1 MPGNHRADAGTAE
14 VQSPPPTD
22 SAAEN
27 IPPVVKR
34 VRVKRRCKRP
44 PRIRQ
49 RVRQCKPH
57 LEQNQAAAGFRTVTA
72 GRLLEAQ
79 GNLRSRQMVMSA
91 YRRYQNPAYRPIRF
105 FIRSNVEFR
114 RFPNVILLN
123 SMNGSSK
130 EAHIFKRKSN
140 LLRNALIAFSACAA
154 AAALVFSFSR
164 FVFPRL
170 RSGSVYALSKSWKSY
185 DYESVYEISKGI
197 LSRTP
202 FNNAALTYHGYAAFY
217 LGVSSLDKMNEQ
229 NYLDE
234 AINSL
239 RLALLDAQSSLT
251 SQLFYML
258 GKAYFYK
265 NTVSSYY
272 YADLAVKYLELAK
285 ARGYKADDIAEYLG
299 LSYAALGMTMESIS
313 SFTEALLVRE
323 SDMLLFSIAEQYYK
337 AGQNA
342 AAEQYLFRVIK
353 ECDDENLI
361 LQSRMLL
368 GSIYIAENKYEEAT
382 EEFLSVLEKDEN
394 SADAHYQLG
403 ILYEKQGDMVKARA
417 EWRNALRIQVNH
429 RGALEKMAD

>member
-1 MPGNHRADAGTAE
+1 M
-14 VQSPPPTD
+14 
-22 SAAEN
+22 
-27 IPPVVKR
+27 
-34 VRVKRRCKRP
+34 
-44 PRIRQ
+44 
-49 RVRQCKPH
+49 RQCKPH

-91 YRRYQNPAYRPIRF
+91 HSRYQNPAYRPIRF
-105 FIRSNVEFR
+105 FRSNVEFR

-140 LLRNALIAFSACAA
+140 LVRNALITFSVCLAV
-154 AAALVFSFSR
+154 AALVFSFYR

-170 RSGSVYALSKSWKSY
+170 ISGSVYALSKSWKSY
-185 DYESVYEISKGI
+185 DYESVYETSKGI
-197 LSRTP
+197 LRSSP

-239 RLALLDAQSSLT
+239 RLALLDAQNSLK
-251 SQLFYML
+251 SQLAYML

-299 LSYAALGMTMESIS
+299 LSYAALGMTMDSIA

-323 SDMLLFSIAEQYYK
+323 SDTLLFSIAEQYHK

-353 ECDDENLI
+353 ECDDENLV

-368 GSIYIAENKYEEAT
+368 GSIYIAENKYREAT
-382 EEFLSVLEKDEN
+382 EEFLSVLEKNEN
-394 SADAHYQLG
+394 SADAHYKLG
-403 ILYEKQGDMVKARA
+403 ILYEKQGDMVKARS

-429 RGALEKMAD
+429 RGALEKLAD

>member
-1 MPGNHRADAGTAE
+1 MNSSRADT
-14 VQSPPPTD
+14 
-22 SAAEN
+22 
-27 IPPVVKR
+27 R
-34 VRVKRRCKRP
+34 
-44 PRIRQ
+44 
-49 RVRQCKPH
+49 
-57 LEQNQAAAGFRTVTA
+57 
-72 GRLLEAQ
+72 
-79 GNLRSRQMVMSA
+79 
-91 YRRYQNPAYRPIRF
+91 
-105 FIRSNVEFR
+105 
-114 RFPNVILLN
+114 
-123 SMNGSSK
+123 
-130 EAHIFKRKSN
+130 IFKPKSN
-140 LLRNALIAFSACAA
+140 LVRNALVVLGL
-154 AAALVFSFSR
+154 AAALGALAFSFYR
-164 FVFPRL
+164 FVFPHL
-170 RSGSVYALSKSWKSY
+170 RSGAVYALSKSWKSY
-185 DYESVYEISKGI
+185 DYENVYEISKGI
-197 LSRTP
+197 LSKAP

-239 RLALLDAQSSLT
+239 RLALLDAQSSLK

-285 ARGYKADDIAEYLG
+285 ARGYKADDIPEYLG

-342 AAEQYLFRVIK
+342 AAEQYLFRIIK

-368 GSIYIAENKYEEAT
+368 GTIYSAENKYEDAAK
-382 EEFLSVLEKDEN
+382 EFLSVLEKNEN

-403 ILYEKQGDMVKARA
+403 ILYEKQGDTVKARS
-417 EWRNALRIQVNH
+417 EWRTALRIQVNH
-429 RGALEKMAD
+429 RGALEKLAD

>member
-1 MPGNHRADAGTAE
+1 M
-14 VQSPPPTD
+14 
-22 SAAEN
+22 
-27 IPPVVKR
+27 
-34 VRVKRRCKRP
+34 
-44 PRIRQ
+44 
-49 RVRQCKPH
+49 
-57 LEQNQAAAGFRTVTA
+57 
-72 GRLLEAQ
+72 
-79 GNLRSRQMVMSA
+79 
-91 YRRYQNPAYRPIRF
+91 
-105 FIRSNVEFR
+105 
-114 RFPNVILLN
+114 ILLN
-123 SMNGSSK
+123 GMNGSRK

-140 LLRNALIAFSACAA
+140 LLRNALIAFSACLAA
-154 AAALVFSFSR
+154 AVLAFSFYR
-164 FVFPRL
+164 FVLPRL
-170 RSGSVYALSKSWKSY
+170 ASRPVHALSKSWKSY

-197 LSRTP
+197 LNSSP

-239 RLALLDAQSSLT
+239 RLALLDAQSSLKA
-251 SQLFYML
+251 QLSYML

-285 ARGYKADDIAEYLG
+285 SRGYKADDIAEYLG
-299 LSYAALGMTMESIS
+299 MSYAALGMTMDSIS

-323 SDMLLFSIAEQYYK
+323 SDTLLFSIAEQYYK

-382 EEFLSVLEKDEN
+382 EEFLSVLEKNEN

-429 RGALEKMAD
+429 RGALEKLAD

>member
-1 MPGNHRADAGTAE
+1 MNSSRADT
-14 VQSPPPTD
+14 
-22 SAAEN
+22 
-27 IPPVVKR
+27 R
-34 VRVKRRCKRP
+34 
-44 PRIRQ
+44 
-49 RVRQCKPH
+49 
-57 LEQNQAAAGFRTVTA
+57 
-72 GRLLEAQ
+72 
-79 GNLRSRQMVMSA
+79 
-91 YRRYQNPAYRPIRF
+91 
-105 FIRSNVEFR
+105 
-114 RFPNVILLN
+114 
-123 SMNGSSK
+123 
-130 EAHIFKRKSN
+130 IFKPKSN
-140 LLRNALIAFSACAA
+140 LVRNALVVLSLGALAFS
-154 AAALVFSFSR
+154 FYR
-164 FVFPRL
+164 FVFPHL

-197 LSRTP
+197 LSAAP
-202 FNNAALTYHGYAAFY
+202 FNNTALTYHGYAAFY

-239 RLALLDAQSSLT
+239 RLALLDAQSSLK

-285 ARGYKADDIAEYLG
+285 ARGYKADDIPEYLG

-342 AAEQYLFRVIK
+342 AAEQYLFRIIK

-368 GSIYIAENKYEEAT
+368 GTIYSAENKYEDAAK
-382 EEFLSVLEKDEN
+382 EFLSVLEKNEN

-403 ILYEKQGDMVKARA
+403 ILYEKQGDTVKARS
-417 EWRNALRIQVNH
+417 EWRTALRIQVNH
-429 RGALEKMAD
+429 RGALEKLAD